1 MYLQHL
7 GEPESLDRMSLQTL
21 VLQSRM
27 AAQPITSKLGLRQ
40 HHLPS
45 SGGFTDLSRG
55 AHGGSQAVA
64 FRCWPDCIS
73 AGLGMHRAK
82 SWGRCLAGCQLKAQ
96 PGLDAGACAHSFS
109 VWLGLC
115 PSRCR
120 VTRQSLLRSS
130 IPSGPHRNRQA
141 PQGPAGSASRTAL
154 LEQVTEARSDSGGVG
169 PEATPQ
175 RGEKQSKCDH
185 LQSPMPCFITKEAEG
200 QRGFIRSS
208 SR

>member
-96 PGLDAGACAHSFS
+96 PGLDTGACAHSFS

-115 PSRCR
+115 PSRVQGYKTKSVEIKHPQWPTQKPPGSAGPCR
-120 VTRQSLLRSS
+120 KCQ
-130 IPSGPHRNRQA
+130 PHR
-141 PQGPAGSASRTAL
+141 PARAGY
-154 LEQVTEARSDSGGVG
+154 
-169 PEATPQ
+169 
-175 RGEKQSKCDH
+175 
-185 LQSPMPCFITKEAEG
+185 
-200 QRGFIRSS
+200 
-208 SR
+208 